1 MFKKIIVFLLIA
13 AAIGSAVGY
22 YMWHKPPRTA
32 EDEKPFVTISADAL
46 FTEFSADEVATTTK
60 YINKVLE
67 VTGKVSD
74 IKKDASGNTDVILE
88 TSDILGT
95 VVCTL
100 KNDANADGTEIGT
113 TVALKG
119 ICTGYLTDVILNQGV
134 VVKKN
139 PQ

>member
-1 MFKKIIVFLLIA
+1 MFKKILIFLLIA
-13 AAIGSAVGY
+13 AAIGGAIGY
-22 YMWHKPPRTA
+22 YLWNKPPRTA
-32 EDEKPFVTISADAL
+32 EDEKPFATLSADAL
-46 FTEFSADEVATTTK
+46 FTEFSTDEVAATTK
-60 YINKVLE
+60 YLNKVLE
-67 VTGKVSD
+67 INGKVAD

-100 KNDANADGTEIGT
+100 KIGANAEGTEVGT

-134 VVKKN
+134 VLKKN